1 MKRLL
6 AILVVATM
14 LVSIIAMT
22 PVLNAA
28 TADTVIESAE
38 GTAVIDGVKDDAYAN
53 AVELV
58 FDQCG
63 SSNGGGAVLDTPAAH
78 GYVINDAEWVY
89 VFYDVH
95 DTDLDNTSANSYEQD
110 SIELFYMDNNT
121 KVQWRIHYDTDN
133 ADADMTKV
141 PTDQYAVVVGDNG
154 YTVEAK
160 IPITDVLNNQ
170 IEMLMQIDWCS
181 GGARDATVY
190 ISGHPEGDD
199 GWQRDNRQ
207 TDYDCWWTLQLVG
220 DFEDT
225 RVDPVPEAQEIT
237 VKNYQ
242 DIISRRFD
250 TQLFAQDQVSWG
262 WIGLGVGPSVNFG
275 DTDVALEWT
284 GLTGLVAA
292 DALNADNTNNF
303 TSAPK
308 LAIQIA
314 DSAMVDGEKE
324 EYAGSYTDVT
334 VKAEGYADV
343 VIPGEEYSKKLTAA
357 NADWGMSGNSWEIDL
372 GTPVR
377 EQLGLSIE
385 EYSTTYLPALTDVTL
400 TLSFTQFNLNDKAVV
415 DEFVAGLEALEQAF
429 IDETLA
435 EYTTKIDEAKAA
447 ADAAGDDAAALASA
461 LSDAQKALNRATKE
475 VENSGYAADGL
486 AATYVNDTLGAVVA
500 EIQAK
505 VDAAAPAEEAA
516 PAEDETPAANEP
528 AAPSSSSS
536 SSNGGSTGLVVG
548 IIVAVVV
555 VVAAVVG
562 IVLGKKKK

>member
-28 TADTVIESAE
+28 TADTVIQSAE

-63 SSNGGGAVLDTPAAH
+63 SSNGGGAVLDAPAAH

-141 PTDQYAVVVGDNG
+141 PADQYAVVVGDNG

-181 GGARDATVY
+181 GGKRDATVY
-190 ISGHPEGDD
+190 ITGHPEGDD

-207 TDYDCWWTLQLVG
+207 TDYDVWWTLQLVG
-220 DFEDT
+220 EFEDT
-225 RVDPVPEAQEIT
+225 RVDPVPEAQELT

-242 DIISRRFD
+242 DIMSRKFD
-250 TQLFAQDQVSWG
+250 TQLFVQDQVSWG
-262 WIGLGVGPSVNFG
+262 WLGLGVGPSVNFG
-275 DTDVALEWT
+275 DADVALEWT
-284 GLTGLVAA
+284 GLFQPVAA

-308 LAIQIA
+308 FAIQVA

-324 EYAGSYTDVT
+324 EYAGSYSDITI
-334 VKAEGYADV
+334 KATGYDDV
-343 VIPGEEYSKKLTAA
+343 VIPGEEYSKKLTAKEES
-357 NADWGMSGNSWEIDL
+357 WGMGGNSWEIDL

-377 EQLGLSIE
+377 DQLGISIE
-385 EYSTTYLPALTDVTL
+385 EFSTTYLPALTDVTL
-400 TLSFTQFNLNDKAVV
+400 TLSFTEYNLNTKDVV

-429 IDETLA
+429 VDENLA
-435 EYTTKIDEAKAA
+435 EYTTKINEAKAA
-447 ADAAGDDAAALASA
+447 ADAAGDDAEALASA

-475 VENSGYAADGL
+475 VENAGYAADGI
-486 AATYVNDTLGAVVA
+486 AATYVNDTLGAIVA

-505 VDAAAPAEEAA
+505 VDAAAPAEA
-516 PAEDETPAANEP
+516 PVEDEAPEANEP
-528 AAPSSSSS
+528 AAPSSSNTSD
-536 SSNGGSTGLVVG
+536 GGSNTGVIVG
-548 IIVAVVV
+548 IVVAVVV